1 MQLFLSS
8 YRFGDYAEVLQDMLG
23 DEISDVGV
31 ITNAKDY
38 KTLTERTESV
48 RELFGSFAELGI
60 DAHEIDLRVFFDQ
73 PDMLERELAKYK
85 FIWLSGGNT
94 FVLARALQQ
103 SGGDAII
110 RELVQS
116 GKVIYGGESAG
127 ACIATPML
135 TGVEFG
141 DDPYIVPEGYED
153 VEVWQGLGLVPFSII
168 PHYESE
174 WEGYERMEEVLA
186 EAGLPYKILRDH
198 QVYVVNG
205 EQAELLQ

>member
-1 MQLFLSS
+1 MRLFLSS
-8 YRFGDYAEVLQDMLG
+8 YRFGDYAEVLQEMLG
-23 DEISDVGV
+23 DEITDVGV
-31 ITNAKDY
+31 INNAKDY
-38 KTLTERTESV
+38 GTLAERTESV
-48 RELFGSFAELGI
+48 RELFDSFAELGI
-60 DAHEIDLRVFFDQ
+60 DAHEIDLRAFFGQ
-73 PDMLERELAKYK
+73 PDMLELELAKYK
-85 FIWLSGGNT
+85 FIWISGSNT
-94 FVLARALQQ
+94 FVLARALRQ

-127 ACIATPML
+127 ACIATPTL

-186 EAGLPYKILRDH
+186 EADLPYKTLRDH